1 VHFRIR
7 PKAIQVI
14 RTTYDPAT
22 KGAKSQVLGRID
34 RQTMQPTRELK
45 AACSP
50 KELKEIAAWIDQYRR
65 TEAIKIE
72 AAARTLA
79 NQAELA
85 SDWFDNAEPGEARV
99 VATDLSAALNR
110 LRARMKRR
118 NLID

>member
-22 KGAKSQVLGRID
+22 KGAKSQVLGRI
-34 RQTMQPTRELK
+34 TRETLEPSAALE
-45 AACSP
+45 AACTP
-50 KELKEIAAWIDQYRR
+50 KELKEVAAWIDQYRR
-65 TEAIKIE
+65 TEAIQIE

-79 NQAELA
+79 NQVELA
-85 SDWFDNAEPGEARV
+85 SGWFDNAEASEARM
-99 VATDLSAALNR
+99 VASDLLPVLNR

>member
-1 VHFRIR
+1 MHFRIR
-7 PKAIQVI
+7 SKAIQVI
-14 RTTYDPAT
+14 RTTYDPQA

-34 RQTMQPTRELK
+34 RETLKPTAELK
-45 AACSP
+45 SACSA
-50 KELKEIAAWIDQYRR
+50 KELDEVAAWIEQYRR

-79 NQAELA
+79 NQMEIA
-85 SDWFDNAEPGEARV
+85 SGWFDNADAGEARV
-99 VATDLSAALNR
+99 VAGDLLPAINR